1 MRTRSKAAGL
11 AGALLIAV
19 TSAGGAIASSHR
31 EAPLIAGD
39 PAADNTDLYAF
50 VSPDDPTS
58 LTIIANYAPFQLPDG
73 GPNFASFSDDV
84 RYEIH
89 VDNNGDA
96 LDDVTYLFEF
106 KTKQLDGPFGPSFL
120 YNVLPITSI
129 DSPNWLTPQSYKLTR
144 VEDGKQKML
153 ANGLLTVPANIGPR
167 STPDYASLAAQ
178 GVHTGLQKLGAT
190 KVYAGQLDDPFFV
203 DLGSIFDEGGLRPF
217 NGAHLFDI
225 GDAHDGAPGID
236 GVAGVNASTIAIQVP
251 LADLTAD
258 GALPDGPNDPDAVL
272 GVWASASRMA
282 SRTMA
287 STGKWSWSGPWKQV
301 SRLGN
306 PLVNEVIIPREL
318 KDYWNTEAPANDAQF
333 LSYYQTPEL
342 ANLVNVLYGSAL
354 EDVRTTGR
362 DDLVAILLTGLDL
375 RDVGGPINLNNTGM
389 VLADMLRVNTGISAA
404 TVGGLCPAAT
414 SRLGVLEADLCG
426 FPNGRRLADD
436 IVDIELRAVADGYG
450 PVVNSFYGA
459 LTPNLS
465 PNNLVGDGVDG
476 NDHAFR
482 SAFPYV
488 ALPDSGYEYVHRPG
502 AIPL

>member
-11 AGALLIAV
+11 AGALILAV
-19 TSAGGAIASSHR
+19 TSVGGTLASSHR

-50 VSPDDPTS
+50 VSPDDPNS

-96 LDDVTYLFEF
+96 VDDVTYQFEF

-129 DSPNWLTPQSYKLTR
+129 DSPNWLTPQSYKLTQLK
-144 VEDGKQKML
+144 GGTSKIL
-153 ANGLLTVPANIGPR
+153 ANGLRTVPANIGPR
-167 STPDYASLAAQ
+167 STPNYAALAAQ
-178 GVHTGLQKLGAT
+178 GVHTGVQKLGAT

-203 DLGSIFDEGGLRPF
+203 DLGSIFDAGGLRPF
-217 NGAHLFDI
+217 NGAHLINI
-225 GDAHDGAPGID
+225 GAAHDGAPGID
-236 GVAGVNASTIAIQVP
+236 GVAGMNASTIAIQVP
-251 LADLTAD
+251 LADLTKD
-258 GALPDGPNDPDAVL
+258 GANPAGPNDPDAVL
-272 GVWASASRMA
+272 GVWASASRKANRSMA
-282 SRTMA
+282 SN
-287 STGKWSWSGPWKQV
+287 GKWAWSGPWKQV

-306 PLVNEVIIPREL
+306 PLVNEVIIPREA
-318 KDYWNTEAPANDAQF
+318 KDYWNTQAPANDAQF
-333 LSYYQTPEL
+333 LAYYQTPEL

-354 EDVRTTGR
+354 QHVRTTGR

-375 RDVGGPINLNNTGM
+375 RDVGGPINLNKTGSVM
-389 VLADMLRVNTGISAA
+389 ADMLRVNTGITAA
-404 TVGGLCPAAT
+404 TVGGLCPAT
-414 SRLGVLEADLCG
+414 NSRLGVLEADLCG

-436 IVDIELRAVADGYG
+436 VVDIELRAVADGYG
-450 PVVNSFYGA
+450 PVVNSFYGS

-465 PNNLVGDGVDG
+465 PNNLVGDGVDA
-476 NDHAFR
+476 NDLSFR
-482 SAFPYV
+482 SSFPYV
-488 ALPDSGYEYVHRPG
+488 ALPTSGYHYIHVG
-502 AIPL
+502 GMIPL